1 MRWTFTTAF
10 VFATWIWVSQTTTLE
25 IIAVPTSISK
35 SKPTLTEVKIPPA
48 ASTLVTETNKP
59 EQSEINGGSSVS
71 NVGEPMDPDE
81 PWTWPLNTE
90 FRNIGEPM
98 DPDDASTWPQPRSTE
113 IIYIGDPMDPDD
125 SSTWP
130 QPQSTETIYIGEPMN
145 PDDPSTWPQPETSEL
160 INIGDP
166 MDPDDPNTWPEY

>member
-1 MRWTFTTAF
+1 MKNSYSAGRLQRLLFLQLGF
-10 VFATWIWVSQTTTLE
+10 GVSQTTTLE

-81 PWTWPLNTE
+81 P
-90 FRNIGEPM
+90 
-98 DPDDASTWPQPRSTE
+98 
-113 IIYIGDPMDPDD
+113 
-125 SSTWP
+125 
-130 QPQSTETIYIGEPMN
+130 
-145 PDDPSTWPQPETSEL
+145 
-160 INIGDP
+160 
-166 MDPDDPNTWPEY
+166 